1 MSRVVTISL
10 AFLALASCSAGN
22 MGSSSPGA
30 GPSGPSR
37 ADAATEAACRQRA
50 DQVYDRQNRGEIYS
64 PQSGVNSP
72 SSALYAPGDD
82 SHALGQIFARDRM
95 IRECVRN
102 AGTGAD
108 RGGVAPAGAPA
119 GGPGKN

>member
-10 AFLALASCSAGN
+10 AFLALASCSP
-22 MGSSSPGA
+22 GST
-30 GPSGPSR
+30 GPTGSITSGPSR

-72 SSALYAPGDD
+72 SSAFYAPGDD
-82 SHALGQIFARDRM
+82 SRSLGRIFARDRM

-102 AGTGAD
+102 TGTGAD
-108 RGGVAPAGAPA
+108 RGGVAPTGAPTE
-119 GGPGKN
+119 GSGKY